1 MSESEVLDK
10 PKILPDEKVK
20 TPRLYAAVVHNDDFT
35 PRGFVVEALAKC
47 FNKNDAEAAK
57 IMMRAHQS
65 GHAVVATYTFEVA
78 ETKVALANRFAS
90 ENGKVLLFS
99 VEPT

>member
-1 MSESEVLDK
+1 MEEVLDK
-10 PKILPDEKVK
+10 PKVIPDEKVK

-47 FNKNDAEAAK
+47 FGKNEAEASA
-57 IMMRAHQS
+57 IMLRAHRS
-65 GHAVVATYTFEVA
+65 GHAVVGTYTYEVA
-78 ETKVALANRFAS
+78 ETKVARANRFAS
-90 ENGKVLLFS
+90 ENGRILLFS